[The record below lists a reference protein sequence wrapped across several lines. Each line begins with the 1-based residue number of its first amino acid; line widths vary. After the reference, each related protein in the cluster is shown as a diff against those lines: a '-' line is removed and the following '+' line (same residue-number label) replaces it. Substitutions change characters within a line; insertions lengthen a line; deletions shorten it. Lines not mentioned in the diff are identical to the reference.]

1 MGNKTSGNKPIV
13 HERKKRKRLSPRQA
27 KFIHA
32 RAQGNSQAKS
42 AIIAGYSSKNSDQ
55 TGHQVME
62 GLRGRVPDLLDRA
75 GLSEETLIGKYL
87 VPLLEWEETVFFQKD
102 GRVKEER
109 KVADGSIRHSAL
121 RTAFELHGSYA
132 PKLLENKD
140 SGGNVTVILDVP
152 RPDHSKRNAPINVT
166 PMNGNEPAKSNVS
179 EPKKEIASGNGSK
192 PDPRPKD

>member
-1 MGNKTSGNKPIV
+1 MGSKTSG
-13 HERKKRKRLSPRQA
+13 KKRKRLSPRQA
-27 KFIHA
+27 KSIHA

-42 AIIAGYSSKNSDQ
+42 AIIAGYSSKNPDQ

-62 GLRGRVPDLLDRA
+62 GLRGRVPDLLDRV

-121 RTAFELHGSYA
+121 RTAFELHGSYS
-132 PKLLENKD
+132 PKMYDNKG
-140 SGGNVTVILDVP
+140 SGPGLTLVFDPP
-152 RPDHSKRNAPINVT
+152 RPNWDAPPINVT
-166 PMNGNEPAKSNVS
+166 PTNGIKTAEKAGEVASN
-179 EPKKEIASGNGSK
+179 GHK
-192 PDPRPKD
+192 PDPRPPKD